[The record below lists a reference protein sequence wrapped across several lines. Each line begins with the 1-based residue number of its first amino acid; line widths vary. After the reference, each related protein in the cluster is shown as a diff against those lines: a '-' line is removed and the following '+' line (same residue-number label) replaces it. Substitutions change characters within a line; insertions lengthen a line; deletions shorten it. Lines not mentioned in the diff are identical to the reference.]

1 MRMATAAL
9 VVATPLLLA
18 ACAQPAAEKGCG
30 DHICTSTEGH
40 KLVEY
45 RKDGE
50 LIDCRIEHVA
60 RAIDAPY
67 AFVVVAAS
75 GEGTILPYMRIV
87 VRGVHITPADRP
99 NEILALRSA
108 RLIGTD
114 SKFSTKDWQAHV
126 RDGAVWLRTDV
137 LPEDRS
143 PLALLAAIGTSES
156 YAMLIETADGRKM
169 PVGVAQLRPTGDIAK
184 RFLACTEELRKAVEG

>member
-1 MRMATAAL
+1 MQKTTAAL
-9 VVATPLLLA
+9 VVAMPLLLA
-18 ACAQPAAEKGCG
+18 ACAQPVEDKGCG

-50 LIDCRIEHVA
+50 LIDCRIEHIA
-60 RAIDAPY
+60 YPISAP
-67 AFVVVAAS
+67 FGFIIVAAA

-87 VRGVHITPADRP
+87 VRGVRITPSDRP
-99 NEILALRSA
+99 NEMLGLRSVRIVGA
-108 RLIGTD
+108 EK
-114 SKFSTKDWQAHV
+114 KFNTRDWQTHV

-143 PLALLAAIGTSES
+143 PLAALAAIGTSES
-156 YAMLIETADGRKM
+156 YAMRVETADGQELL
-169 PVGVAQLRPTGDIAK
+169 VGVAQLRPTGDIAR
-184 RFLACTEELRKAVEG
+184 RFLACTEELRRSVGG

>member
-1 MRMATAAL
+1 MRIAPAAL
-9 VVATPLLLA
+9 VVAMPFLLA
-18 ACAQPAAEKGCG
+18 ACAQPAEERGCG

-50 LIDCRIEHVA
+50 LIDCRIEHIA
-60 RAIDAPY
+60 RALDAPY
-67 AFVVVAAS
+67 GFVVVAAA

-87 VRGVHITPADRP
+87 VRGVHVTPVGQP
-99 NEILALRSA
+99 NEILALRSV
-108 RLIGTD
+108 RLRGAE
-114 SKFSTKDWQAHV
+114 SKFDTRDWQSHV

-143 PLALLAAIGTSES
+143 PLATLAAIATSET
-156 YAMLIETADGRKM
+156 YAMHVETGDGRKV

-184 RFLACTEELRKAVEG
+184 RFLACTEELRKAVGG